1 MSNLPIPQIPS
12 NSVPLTPNTHFNT
25 LLTSTPGNYFAPYPA
40 SLSSTPIP
48 QTPIP
53 KVSSHHR
60 KDKENLENPL
70 TPSGPLL
77 KKQKTK
83 RPLSVFDKLQKFYAF
98 LKHDLDW
105 SYGELLFHTSQDFTG
120 YSTASNPLLPTN
132 SNAARAT
139 REQMVTVM
147 THFFNGNGQ
156 YTPANILLN
165 WIKHPYGR
173 LQRDSPLMY
182 STSIPYNSIKPVR
195 PALTSF
201 AAQIVQDK
209 LVDEAEDAIKVSSGL
224 HLSLSD
230 HQTASKKLEWTDI
243 GSATVERTQQI
254 IQTHQPLT
262 WNLFMKLAARPPRS
276 QDGVKVVR
284 IKRPPE
290 LAVTGVISTLNFA
303 RTSRAKLL
311 PLATGILYFGSSAST
326 DLFRYRSRMAEMPSY
341 GSVIR
346 AMRSLS
352 EHEAAVTLEHGRDP
366 NSIGIIRLDNVQNYL
381 LQRDHAIGRENQL
394 NIGLAATYYEINLD
408 GTDIN
413 VFNLENKA
421 TSLAKNLRSQLTVA
435 QLQKMID
442 TTHLENIGVLH
453 WVKALAD
460 WIPELGHLKPEISL
474 LFHTRVAKQR
484 LKVEQS
490 KSTHW
495 LRTGQT
501 ADAFKP
507 RLFPVGGDGLTFEKM
522 VQLKEYLQF
531 EENAFE
537 LFETMEPIL
546 EWWHT
551 EWTNLSRLFESHWGS
566 SLSRDPS
573 SLGNSAEKIGRKKP
587 SNLKKVD
594 YYTSA
599 ELAYLVL
606 DARLLDCW
614 RLSFGAEDLLAHF
627 KDLAL
632 KKNLP
637 SLEDLQIQ
645 ARKLYRAYTSLRGQ
659 DKAIYGGVLMNGSGS
674 VVPHGTESARHIP
687 GMPTSNNIDTA
698 APAKKFDGDQ
708 VLARSVSF
716 MRDAMFAR
724 EMTLATAD
732 GDVGRIWEIIKVML
746 FTFAG
751 SSHSNYTKYLLEMIT
766 KIELEANEDLRKA
779 LLQITLVNLS
789 GREGHWSAGDFIQE
803 YFNRLLEAIVQ
814 RKGVEYGDKFVRQT
828 WSRNIHHVARL
839 KLSWF
844 DAVGLQS
851 RSGTHTGAK
860 QDAELRILLEHY
872 KASGLHSF
880 YSGRTFDT
888 EPFVDDFYKG
898 MRKLQDGKLEK
909 WIQKTTSSRIN
920 SSLTGILPSTATP
933 ETLSQLDQNVNE
945 DSDSDTDSEEIIHD
959 EAPQKHG
966 QLIFPAIINDSL
978 VLRTIDIEAM
988 EARLYQ
994 DDSDADSEDDGIDS
1008 GA

>member
-1 MSNLPIPQIPS
+1 MDVGGGWGGRRIGEGGGRYGFGARAVVERGQVEVETPQKPPARPPRPAPCPYS
-12 NSVPLTPNTHFNT
+12 
-25 LLTSTPGNYFAPYPA
+25 GNYFAPYPA

-53 KVSSHHR
+53 KVLSHRR

-120 YSTASNPLLPTN
+120 YTN
-132 SNAARAT
+132 GHCHDALF
-139 REQMVTVM
+139 
-147 THFFNGNGQ
+147 HGNGQ

-381 LQRDHAIGRENQL
+381 LQRDHAIGRENRL

-413 VFNLENKA
+413 F
-421 TSLAKNLRSQLTVA
+421 SKNLRSQLTVA

-474 LFHTRVAKQR
+474 LFRTRVAKQR

-490 KSTHW
+490 KIHPLASSSRSETMLTDFKEALHDFFAQ
-495 LRTGQT
+495 TGQT

-537 LFETMEPIL
+537 SFETMEPIL

-551 EWTNLSRLFESHWGS
+551 
-566 SLSRDPS
+566 D
-573 SLGNSAEKIGRKKP
+573 LGNSAEKIGRKKP

-614 RLSFGAEDLLAHF
+614 RSCIE
-627 KDLAL
+627 
-632 KKNLP
+632 KNLP

-659 DKAIYGGVLMNGSGS
+659 DKAIY

-716 MRDAMFAR
+716 MRDAMFVR

-880 YSGRTFDT
+880 YSGH
-888 EPFVDDFYKG
+888 
-898 MRKLQDGKLEK
+898 GKLEK

-933 ETLSQLDQNVNE
+933 ETLSQPDQNVNE

-959 EAPQKHG
+959 EAPQSVASSSS
-966 QLIFPAIINDSL
+966 Q
-978 VLRTIDIEAM
+978 
-988 EARLYQ
+988 Q
-994 DDSDADSEDDGIDS
+994 
-1008 GA
+1008 